1 MLIGKTEISNTWIE
15 IGGVV
20 LIAICIIVYLSI
32 HSCSKPITPVAIV
45 NQTQAAMETQFKA
58 QLKDK
63 DVQIADYKNKLVVSQ
78 GKYTALVQRYNTLQ
92 KEKENVKAPTTNKE
106 LRDRFVA
113 LGYPPL
119 AVK

>member
-1 MLIGKTEISNTWIE
+1 MKIFNTEIDNKWISVAG
-15 IGGVV
+15 IILAALL
-20 LIAICIIVYLSI
+20 LIAYLSI
-32 HSCSKPITPVAIV
+32 PSCSKPATPTAVLNTA
-45 NQTQAAMETQFKA
+45 QAQMTAQFNA

-63 DVQIADYKNKLVVSQ
+63 DAQIADYQNKLVVSQ

-92 KEKENVKAPTTNKE
+92 KEKENVKAPVTNKE

>member
-1 MLIGKTEISNTWIE
+1 MLILNREISNKQ
-15 IGGVV
+15 IGIGAVV
-20 LIAICIIVYLSI
+20 LVAILVIVYLSI
-32 HSCSKPITPVAIV
+32 PSCSKPATPTVVI
-45 NQTQAAMETQFKA
+45 NQAQVAMEKQFAA

-78 GKYTALVQRYNTLQ
+78 GKYTALVQKYNTLQ
-92 KEKENVKAPTTNKE
+92 KEKENVKAPVTNKE

>member
-1 MLIGKTEISNTWIE
+1 MLIGKTEINNKWIGAAG
-15 IGGVV
+15 IILVALLV
-20 LIAICIIVYLSI
+20 IVYLSI
-32 HSCSKPITPVAIV
+32 PSCSKSVTPTVVI
-45 NQTQAAMETQFKA
+45 NQAQAAMETQFKA

-78 GKYTALVQRYNTLQ
+78 GKYTALVQRYNALQ
-92 KEKENVKAPTTNKE
+92 KEKENVKAPVTNKE
-106 LRDRFVA
+106 LRDRFTA